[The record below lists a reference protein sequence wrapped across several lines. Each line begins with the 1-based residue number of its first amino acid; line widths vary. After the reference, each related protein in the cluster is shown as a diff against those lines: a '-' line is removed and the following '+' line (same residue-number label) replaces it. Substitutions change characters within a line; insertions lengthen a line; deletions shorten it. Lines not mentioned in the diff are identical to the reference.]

1 MNMPSVNKQL
11 SFNAFHILLIIMISN
26 IIIHPSSRH
35 LEHIVNG
42 MYYVLNM
49 EPLGFWFLMIHII
62 IAYIILTNLEI
73 GIGFQANIKF
83 NL

>member
-1 MNMPSVNKQL
+1 MPRVDKQL
-11 SFNAFHILLIIMISN
+11 SFNAFHILLIILISN
-26 IIIHPSSRH
+26 IIIYPSWYF
-35 LEHIVNG
+35 EHIVND

-73 GIGFQANIKF
+73 DIGFQANIKF

>member
-1 MNMPSVNKQL
+1 MQRVDKQL

-26 IIIHPSSRH
+26 IIINPSSWH

-42 MYYVLNM
+42 IYYVLNM

-62 IAYIILTNLEI
+62 IAYIILTNLEFDI
-73 GIGFQANIKF
+73 VIQANIKF